1 MVERVSHD
9 RAQLVRLNVQFAQF
23 GERRKRREGGDVIAL
38 EHYAFGIEREIAWD
52 VRALLVGTVYGHVV
66 PRRQLSTCA
75 PRGTFG

>member
-23 GERRKRREGGDVIAL
+23 GERRKQHEGGDVIAL
-38 EHYAFGIEREIAWD
+38 EHYAFGIKREIAWD

-66 PRRQLSTCA
+66 PSRQLSTCA
-75 PRGTFG
+75 SRRAIG